1 MSSLL
6 IDAVGAAAAVCSMTS
21 FAPQIVKIWREKDSA
36 SVSLRMYLVTVAGF
50 SLWVAYGLLIRRWP
64 LVGANLVCLILAAG
78 VLVLKLRYDRRR
90 P

>member
-6 IDAVGAAAAVCSMTS
+6 IDAIGVAAAVCSMTS
-21 FAPQIVKIWREKDSA
+21 FAPQIGKIWREKDA
-36 SVSLRMYLVTVAGF
+36 TSVSLRMYIVTVTGF

-64 LVGANLVCLILAAG
+64 LVGANLVCLVMATI
-78 VLVLKLRYDRRR
+78 VLVLKLRYDHRR